1 MKASLA
7 RSSRPCRLRRETIP
21 HDFAQCAGAPVD
33 GTKPLRMTGPDPRK
47 PVRREI
53 VAALIGAEVGA
64 GFGLLALG
72 GTLLA
77 PLGMAVFGAAA
88 GAGVARL
95 RVLLIRRWLREQL
108 RAAR

>member
-1 MKASLA
+1 MAPTLPLNDS
-7 RSSRPCRLRRETIP
+7 
-21 HDFAQCAGAPVD
+21 AQCGGPPD
-33 GTKPLRMTGPDPRK
+33 TGTKPLVMQGPDPRK

-64 GFGLLALG
+64 GVGLVALG

-77 PLGMAVFGAAA
+77 PLGMALFGAAA
-88 GAGVARL
+88 GAGAASL
-95 RVLLIRRWLREQL
+95 RGLLIRRWLRDQL

>member
-1 MKASLA
+1 
-7 RSSRPCRLRRETIP
+7 
-21 HDFAQCAGAPVD
+21 
-33 GTKPLRMTGPDPRK
+33 MTGPDPRK

-77 PLGMAVFGAAA
+77 PLGMAVFGAVA

>member
-1 MKASLA
+1 MLN
-7 RSSRPCRLRRETIP
+7 
-21 HDFAQCAGAPVD
+21 DFAQRG
-33 GTKPLRMTGPDPRK
+33 GPLHTAAKALPMHGPDPRK

-64 GFGLLALG
+64 GLGLFALG

-88 GAGVARL
+88 GAGVAGL
-95 RVLLIRRWLREQL
+95 RGALIRRWLRDQL

>member
-1 MKASLA
+1 
-7 RSSRPCRLRRETIP
+7 
-21 HDFAQCAGAPVD
+21 
-33 GTKPLRMTGPDPRK
+33 MTGPDPRK

-88 GAGVARL
+88 GAGVASL
-95 RVLLIRRWLREQL
+95 RVLLIRRRLREQL

>member
-1 MKASLA
+1 MGPTLPLNDS
-7 RSSRPCRLRRETIP
+7 
-21 HDFAQCAGAPVD
+21 AQCEGPPD
-33 GTKPLRMTGPDPRK
+33 SGTKPLVMQGPDPRK

-64 GFGLLALG
+64 GVGLLALG

-77 PLGMAVFGAAA
+77 PLGMALFGAAA
-88 GAGVARL
+88 GAGAAGL
-95 RVLLIRRWLREQL
+95 RGLLIRRWLRDQL